1 MLKIAEQ
8 GVSEEDLKNAKDNLT
23 GSYALRFDTNSKIAS
38 QLLGI
43 LVEDMGIDY
52 VTKRN
57 EWIEALTVDDLKRA
71 AARFLKP
78 EDLIIVVVGK
88 PKGLTPRG

>member
-1 MLKIAEQ
+1 MALGLQRDRPAAEHLLAIL
-8 GVSEEDLKNAKDNLT
+8 D
-23 GSYALRFDTNSKIAS
+23 

-43 LVEDMGIDY
+43 LVEDMGIEY
-52 VTKRN
+52 VKKRN

-78 EDLIIVVVGK
+78 EELIVVVVGK
-88 PKGLTPRG
+88 PKGLAPKG